1 MFGKN
6 DYVGHKSWEV
16 CTIKLTIQTDKL
28 ALSWI
33 CWGTLIIYD
42 WKVSIKNVHW
52 VQKENLQLAI
62 AKKNELGGL
71 LFYECEFRTKQAKNI
86 FGQEHISPFQ
96 AVLATACAGSAGICL
111 YDYFFL
117 SPYVWH
123 HIGVSGLQGFHRFF
137 SQQVG
142 GPKKLWISLQ
152 QQIK

>member
-1 MFGKN
+1 MNLLGYLDYLRLKSEYKKCTLSTEGKF
-6 DYVGHKSWEV
+6 
-16 CTIKLTIQTDKL
+16 TICH
-28 ALSWI
+28 S
-33 CWGTLIIYD
+33 
-42 WKVSIKNVHW
+42 
-52 VQKENLQLAI
+52 
-62 AKKNELGGL
+62 KKNELGGL

-142 GPKKLWISLQ
+142 GPKKL
-152 QQIK
+152 